1 VAGVDFDAVRRWAR
15 FDPQRTLAR
24 RPDKD
29 LPFVANDTLAGQGLL
44 LDTCVYVDQMQ
55 DRSPAIIEELI
66 AQRQVN
72 HSMIAVQEMMHSVG
86 ALRPEDA
93 RTPHVIAEISKQI
106 QAMPQHR
113 MLTPEPDTLAKSA
126 LLSGMLSRVQSYAND
141 HKLRALNDCVLFLQA
156 LKHGLVVLTANTGD
170 YDILSQ
176 LIPQGRVL
184 FYRQEEQTGR
194 PS

>member
-1 VAGVDFDAVRRWAR
+1 VARVDFDAVRRWAR

-44 LDTCVYVDQMQ
+44 LDTCVYIDQMQ
-55 DRSPAIIEELI
+55 DRSPTIIDELI

-72 HSMIAVQEMMHSVG
+72 HSIIAIQEMMHSVG
-86 ALRPEDA
+86 ALRPEDTRTA
-93 RTPHVIAEISKQI
+93 RVIAEIRKQI

-113 MLTPEPDTLAKSA
+113 ILAPEFDTLAKSA
-126 LLSGMLSRVQSYAND
+126 LLSGMLSRIQGYADD
-141 HKLRALNDCVLFLQA
+141 HKLRALNDCTLFLQA
-156 LKHGLVVLTANTGD
+156 LKLGLVVLTANASD
-170 YDILSQ
+170 YDILLQ
-176 LIPQGRVL
+176 LIPEGRVL
-184 FYRQEEQTGR
+184 FYRQKQQTGR